1 MMKRLL
7 LIGLATAL
15 SMMGI
20 ILSVVAPASLLAS
33 LVNVLLWV
41 AFVCVCLS
49 GTPLMKAMLPGGRL
63 IHALITSLPGR
74 FFRVSSPYGR
84 WVVWLLVIV
93 LLVSTGSLVSL
104 VIYLITMVIARVLR
118 LVFNN
123 PVTTCRA

>member
-1 MMKRLL
+1 MKRLL
-7 LIGLATAL
+7 YIGLATAL

-41 AFVCVCLS
+41 AFVYLCLS
-49 GTPLMKAMLPGGRL
+49 GTPLMKTMLPGGRL
-63 IHALITSLPGR
+63 IQTLVTSVAGR
-74 FFRVSSPYGR
+74 FIGVSSPYGR
-84 WVVWLLVIV
+84 WVIWLLVIV

-118 LVFNN
+118 LMFND

>member
-7 LIGLATAL
+7 YIGLATAL

-41 AFVCVCLS
+41 AFVYLCLS
-49 GTPLMKAMLPGGRL
+49 GTPLMKTMLPGGRL
-63 IHALITSLPGR
+63 IQTLVTSVAGR
-74 FFRVSSPYGR
+74 FIGVSSPYGR
-84 WVVWLLVIV
+84 WVIWLLVIV

-118 LVFNN
+118 LMFND